1 MSNVNSA
8 GCSMTSSPPAARP
21 RASRLDRGRAVATLG
36 DLVRTILPLA
46 RPIGALTLEPSR
58 AEREVTWVRVLKA
71 RVPAFDALDA
81 GDLAIIPG
89 AALAVVAPSLPQT
102 EELAAA
108 LARARVPAVLIVEG
122 DGVGEATD
130 ALGAAAAAAGLT
142 VLRLARADPV
152 ALERSVIG
160 FLVNRRAEL
169 DRRAADLEGQLA
181 RLALLGRGLD
191 VLAAAIGSFLGRA
204 VLIEGRRGDPIAVH
218 VPTELPGAAA
228 AVSRYLAKP
237 TGAALRVTI
246 PAPAG
251 EHGADGGGGRLV
263 LLGEE
268 PANELERIASDRI
281 AALLALE
288 LARDA
293 AVRQARE
300 ETRRGD
306 PLPADGPPWVV
317 MLARQTAADRPDDIA
332 AREETRGELRMLVSP
347 RRLTL
352 RGTSESL
359 ELRLVAAAPPDD
371 PEGLA
376 IAGRIAAFVGRT
388 VSVSRPFGE
397 PGARPAA
404 EAAARATLEAAE
416 GLDEPP
422 PIARAARLPAYIL
435 LGSVRN
441 LPDGLRQA
449 RELLGPILIGRQG
462 AQDERL
468 ATLQA
473 VLDTGS
479 LGEAAAGLG
488 VHRNTVAYRVARME
502 ELTGWDL
509 ADPDLRFALS
519 LAARVLRQSR

>member
-1 MSNVNSA
+1 MA
-8 GCSMTSSPPAARP
+8 QLR
-21 RASRLDRGRAVATLG
+21 

-46 RPIGALTLEPSR
+46 RPVGAAALDQERLD
-58 AEREVTWVRVLKA
+58 REVTWVRVLKA

-89 AALAVVAPSLPQT
+89 PALAVVAPNLPQT
-102 EELAAA
+102 DELAAA
-108 LARARVPAVLIVEG
+108 LARARIPAAVLVES
-122 DGVGEATD
+122 DGGGGGSGADALAALGEA
-130 ALGAAAAAAGLT
+130 AARAGVT
-142 VLRLARADPV
+142 VFRAGRADPV

-204 VLIEGRRGDPIAVH
+204 VVIEGRRGDPLAIHA
-218 VPTELPGAAA
+218 PAELPGSGSAVAGYLARPGA
-228 AVSRYLAKP
+228 AV
-237 TGAALRVTI
+237 LRVPI
-246 PAPAG
+246 PAPADEPG
-251 EHGADGGGGRLV
+251 SGGRLV
-263 LLGEE
+263 LLGDE
-268 PANELERIASDRI
+268 PPNELERIAADRI

-317 MLARQTAADRPDDIA
+317 ILARQVAADRPDDVA
-332 AREETRGELRMLVSP
+332 AREETRSELRLLASP

-371 PEGLA
+371 PEGLG
-376 IAGRIAAFVGRT
+376 IAGRIATFLGRP
-388 VSVSRPFGE
+388 VAVSRPFAE
-397 PGARPAA
+397 PGVRPAE
-404 EAAARATLEAAE
+404 EAASRATLEAIE
-416 GLDEPP
+416 SLDEPP
-422 PIARAARLPAYIL
+422 PVARASRHAAYL
-435 LGSVRN
+435 LIGNVRN

-449 RELLGPILIGRQG
+449 RELLAPILVGRASVQE
-462 AQDERL
+462 ERL
-468 ATLQA
+468 RTLQA
-473 VLDTGS
+473 VLESGS
-479 LGEAAAGLG
+479 LAEAASRLG
-488 VHRNTVAYRVARME
+488 VHRNTIAYRVGRLE
-502 ELTGWDL
+502 HLGGWDL
-509 ADPDLRFALS
+509 SDPDLRFALG
-519 LAARVLRQSR
+519 LAARVFRQSGEAGRAGP